1 MRMMSQ
7 RWHPRGLVGGAV
19 LIVATAC
26 ASPTVSVAPSPST
39 QAAADACEPIDIST
53 TSGERVDLTGTWQ
66 QVGDGPLYYVSQD
79 ADCVWIAGA
88 FVSAE
93 GSEPFSYGG
102 RTFAFDGHLRPDL
115 TVQGRWFLLLLDDP
129 GQTRDFDLSGMLTL
143 DVEVDPWTLRGE
155 LRSERGTPSLT
166 LEKID
171 DRWVAP

>member
-93 GSEPFSYGG
+93 GSEPFSYGDF
-102 RTFAFDGHLRPDL
+102 TYSFHGHLRPDL
-115 TVQGRWFLLLLDDP
+115 TVLGRFFVFEYSGKGSFFGQGRGYGTNTWILD
-129 GQTRDFDLSGMLTL
+129 L
-143 DVEVDPWTLRGE
+143 EVDPWTLTNTEG
-155 LRSERGTPSLT
+155 STI
-166 LEKID
+166 EKVH
-171 DRWVAP
+171 DRWIAPP